1 MSQVGKAPALYGT
14 LFRLP
19 SMETLLIL
27 MVMSSLL
34 TGVIVQFILGASD
47 FLFLGLVE
55 GSIIF
60 FVPSI
65 VSAMISYVLIR
76 KETKMLIFRHMVA
89 ISTSATIIWNFIY
102 ILGAIMSWIF
112 QTNYI
117 IVDGFFIGMALSLTV
132 RLLTYFALSF
142 SGPVRDSISSII
154 QPGFS
159 FLLAYF
165 LPITPLGI
173 LLGDFAY
180 WMPRFAISMILMT
193 SASFGYMYLTDRPLK
208 KSVGIGGISFL
219 RAFLSEWV
227 VSDSSKI
234 EQYFGQLGVKMDLPI
249 TTVLFKATD
258 NRPKAI
264 MVVPY
269 IHPGPFRN
277 VGSSNLPTA
286 LTDNLENRF
295 GATTLVFHGPST
307 HAHNLA
313 KAQECQKVLEK
324 AEKMVEADNNEFT
337 LATPFVRVADS
348 GFQVGCQIFGD
359 FGLLIITCAPRDTED
374 IPHETAQRITKTA
387 REMGIEHV
395 AIIDAHNAKSPEMVK
410 EPIASGSEEENK
422 LIQVVKKA
430 ISETLAKKK
439 AQLKIGT
446 ARIRPSDGSRQKG
459 IGDSGIT
466 AQVLEVGGQRTA
478 YILIDGNNMIRGLR
492 ERILKS
498 LEKVGIE
505 KAEIMTT
512 DTHSVDATTLE
523 AGNAVGK
530 RYDIRKIVEHVKV
543 AAKQAIE
550 DLEVVRGYASTNE
563 VKDLTVAGEIIN
575 EIIES
580 TAVSWKTAKRAF
592 PLIGI
597 AFLMMP
603 IIFMFL

>member
-1 MSQVGKAPALYGT
+1 MSQVGKAPTLYGT

-19 SMETLLIL
+19 SMGRLLIL
-27 MVMSSLL
+27 MVSSSLL
-34 TGVIVQFILGASD
+34 TGVIVQIALGASN

-55 GSIIF
+55 GSIVF
-60 FVPSI
+60 LVPSI
-65 VSAMISYVLIR
+65 VSAVISYILIH

-89 ISTSATIIWNFIY
+89 ISTSATILWNSIY
-102 ILGAIMSWIF
+102 ILSAILSWAF
-112 QTNYI
+112 QINYV
-117 IVDGFFIGMALSLTV
+117 IVDGFFIGMALALTV

-142 SGPVRDSISSII
+142 SGPVPDAISSII

-180 WMPRFAISMILMT
+180 WVPRFAISTILMT

-208 KSVGIGGISFL
+208 KTVGIGGISFL

-234 EQYFGQLGVKMDLPI
+234 EQYFERLGKKMDLPI
-249 TTVLFKATD
+249 STILFKTMD
-258 NRPKAI
+258 NRSKAI
-264 MVVPY
+264 TVVPY

-277 VGSSNLPTA
+277 VGSSNLPSV
-286 LTDNLENRF
+286 LIDDLESKF

-307 HAHNLA
+307 HAHNLVRS
-313 KAQECQKVLEK
+313 QECQKVLEK
-324 AEKMVEADNNEFT
+324 VEKMIEANNNEFT
-337 LATPFVRVADS
+337 LATPFVEAKGS
-348 GFQVGCQIFGD
+348 GCQVSCQLFGD
-359 FGLLIITCAPRDTED
+359 FGLLIITSAPEDTED
-374 IPHETAQRITKTA
+374 IKHQTAQQITKAA
-387 REMGIEHV
+387 RELGIEHV
-395 AIIDAHNAKSPEMVK
+395 AIIDAHNAKSPEMAK
-410 EPIASGSEEENK
+410 EPIASGSEEEK
-422 LIQVVKKA
+422 ELIRVVKRA
-430 ISETLAKKK
+430 ISKSLTTKK
-439 AQLKIGT
+439 AQLKIGV

-459 IGDSGIT
+459 IGDSGIM
-466 AQVLEVGGQRTA
+466 AQILEVGGQRAA
-478 YILIDGNNMIRGLR
+478 YILIDGNNMIKGLR
-492 ERILKS
+492 ERILES
-498 LEKVGIE
+498 LKEVGIE

-530 RYDIRKIVEHVKV
+530 SYDINKIVEHVKV
-543 AAKQAIE
+543 ATEQAIE
-550 DLEVVRGYASTNE
+550 DLEVVKGYVSVDK
-563 VKDLTVAGEIIN
+563 VKDLTVAGEIIS

-597 AFLMMP
+597 AFLLIP
-603 IIFMFL
+603 VIFMFL